1 MTLTGLDED
10 TLGRLRARAA
20 EHGKS
25 DVSEAV
31 DILKAAL
38 PAAAPTEEEWVGS
51 PEYLRRVKAMEE
63 MAAFRRETVGR
74 GSQSSVELLRESR
87 EMRMRQL
94 LGESWDD

>member
-25 DVSEAV
+25 DESEAL

-38 PAAAPTEEEWVGS
+38 PAAIPIEEEWVGS
-51 PEYLRRVKAMEE
+51 PEYLRRVKVMEE
-63 MAAFRRETVGR
+63 MAAFRREAAGR
-74 GSQSSVELLRESR
+74 QSQSSVELLRESR

-94 LGESWDD
+94 LGENWDD